1 MTCVLILI
9 EGMYMFVVRAFNTD
23 ECATCIHVHGIIYRL
38 PNDLSNSAHQ
48 FIENE
53 SDTKIFRIE
62 K

>member
-1 MTCVLILI
+1 MPCVLILI
-9 EGMYMFVVRAFNTD
+9 EY
-23 ECATCIHVHGIIYRL
+23 VHGSIYRL
-38 PNDLSNSAHQ
+38 QNDLSNSAHQ

>member
-1 MTCVLILI
+1 ML
-9 EGMYMFVVRAFNTD
+9 VVRAFNTD
-23 ECATCIHVHGIIYRL
+23 ECATCIHVHDSIYRL
-38 PNDLSNSAHQ
+38 QNDLSNSAHQ